1 MSDLNLTRKRA
12 KELITPVL
20 DGETTEDETIAF
32 FAFIKKNSDVK
43 KLYLSE
49 KRTKEL
55 VQSRLPKAKAPLHL
69 RKNIHKF
76 LESQGEFKGS
86 ASAPRTDIDLPRSIR
101 KEAKRSGAQNQS
113 DSQNE
118 GRIPN
123 WRIFSAAASVILIVV
138 LTIFFYQR
146 LHPGFSNIDEHIYQQ
161 FIAHKGSLITPTIG
175 TDNVDEAE
183 LSLAKDYKFSMDIPL
198 LDGANFKGI
207 VYDDF
212 APNFKTPLLEYQ
224 LSATDDNIYIYA
236 FKMDDIKRNKQFVRN
251 AAAVKTCIAP
261 NKYHIQEIN
270 GKHIVSWKWGDV
282 WYSAI
287 SNHDGHELTSMIK
300 TFTEQAE

>member
-1 MSDLNLTRKRA
+1 MSDLNLTKKQA
-12 KELITPVL
+12 KELVTPIV
-20 DGETTEDETIAF
+20 DGETTEDEKIAF
-32 FAFIKKNSDVK
+32 FAFIKNHSDVK
-43 KLYLSE
+43 NLYLSE

-55 VQSRLPKAKAPLHL
+55 VQSQLSKAKAPLRL

-76 LESQGEFKGS
+76 LESQGELNGS
-86 ASAPRTDIDLPRSIR
+86 TSVPRTDIDLPRSIN
-101 KEAKRSGAQNQS
+101 KTPNRSGARNQS
-113 DSQNE
+113 DTKNKS
-118 GRIPN
+118 RIPN
-123 WRIFSAAASVILIVV
+123 WRVFSAAASVVLIVV
-138 LTIFFYQR
+138 LTIFFYRR
-146 LHPGFSNIDEHIYQQ
+146 LHPGFSNIDEHTYQQ

-183 LSLAKDYKFSMDIPL
+183 LSLAKDYKFSLDIPL

-224 LSATDDNIYIYA
+224 LSDADDNIYIYA
-236 FKMDDIKRNKQFVRN
+236 FKMDDIKRNKKFVRN
-251 AAAVKTCIAP
+251 SAAVQTCNAP